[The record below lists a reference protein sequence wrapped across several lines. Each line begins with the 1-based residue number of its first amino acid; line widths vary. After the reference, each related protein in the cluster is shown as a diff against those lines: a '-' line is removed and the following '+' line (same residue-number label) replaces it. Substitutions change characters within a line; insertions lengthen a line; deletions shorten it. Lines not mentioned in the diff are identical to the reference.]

1 MRSRFRARRYGPVTV
16 RVGLAGTVVAA
27 VCLAQLGST
36 SGADTSFSE
45 GTASAGSQAIAIAPT
60 VSSLS
65 IGVILGSSLADYI
78 NSEGQALAQTFDG
91 GALVTTLEAPN
102 CATGGPGT
110 VKASDFPTPAQAEST
125 NGNQTVTMTAYDTLN
140 TAVAG
145 LGVETATATTEPSG
159 TATNTISSETLAD
172 IATISG
178 ATATSTAEVQN
189 GNTRYASATADISS
203 VSLAKGLIVLKGLHW
218 VATQTSGASNTSTA
232 SFDIGGL
239 TVAGANV
246 PISTDSITT
255 VLAIINTALSPIGFQ
270 IDWPAVTTLPDGTIN
285 ISALKIGLDDSALGQ
300 ELIGSNLYKAQTVR
314 NVLQQELFDINCN
327 TASAFTVSDV
337 GVGILA
343 GAGDLDVLLGGA
355 HALTNDQGEASPFGS
370 GSLPSS
376 GLSLAAGAAERRER
390 AGSGDDGF
398 HFDIGQW
405 GIEQPES
412 RVGSGREDLELPE
425 PRECRRW
432 LLQPQLGATRRPDR
446 SRATRRARRLGLH
459 TSTPSKAAVG
469 TGGSVSEDGGLSK
482 LRLSGRPSHR
492 RRT

>member
-1 MRSRFRARRYGPVTV
+1 
-16 RVGLAGTVVAA
+16 
-27 VCLAQLGST
+27 
-36 SGADTSFSE
+36 
-45 GTASAGSQAIAIAPT
+45 

-376 GLSLAAGAAERRER
+376 GLSLGDTTLTTSPTSTFVPGTPAVPATTGSTSTS
-390 AGSGDDGF
+390 GSG
-398 HFDIGQW
+398 
-405 GIEQPES
+405 
-412 RVGSGREDLELPE
+412 GSSS
-425 PRECRRW
+425 
-432 LLQPQLGATRRPDR
+432 QKVALGAVEKTSSCQSLGSAGGGCS
-446 SRATRRARRLGLH
+446 SRNWALPVGLIGLGLL
-459 TSTPSKAAVG
+459 
-469 TGGSVSEDGGLSK
+469 GGLVAWDYIRQRRRR
-482 LRLSGRPSHR
+482 RLSGPEGL
-492 RRT
+492 